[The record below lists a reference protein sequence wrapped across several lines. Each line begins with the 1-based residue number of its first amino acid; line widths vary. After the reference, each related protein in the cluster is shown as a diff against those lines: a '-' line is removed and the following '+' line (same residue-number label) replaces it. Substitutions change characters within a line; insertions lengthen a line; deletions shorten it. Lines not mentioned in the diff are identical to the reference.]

1 MVTPYEE
8 ARDRLLA
15 VARRVLP
22 KAPPM
27 VDHSDPAP
35 RKVWL
40 RLVTNGD
47 SPCAK

>member
-1 MVTPYEE
+1 VVTAYEE

-27 VDHSDPAP
+27 VDHGEPAP

-40 RLVTNGD
+40 RLVTSKGEGR
-47 SPCAK
+47 